1 VLPDTV
7 EEARTKL
14 LPSNMK
20 FSIRNEDQVM
30 GGPKHEQVLGLYTA
44 SSRSSGKVHQFNNR
58 DEAMQAVEQGKVA
71 FDDELEFPD

>member
-1 VLPDTV
+1 VLGLYTASSRSSGKV
-7 EEARTKL
+7 HQ
-14 LPSNMK
+14 